1 MTSRAGSS
9 TFDIEQ
15 PNQRSSA
22 TASGRFAVLR
32 RIPLP
37 WLIAAIVFYCASL
50 LTVGLLAG
58 LLPGRTKYITI
69 IATTP
74 EPLISSTAIT
84 TAQAIST
91 TTTATQSISTTSTT
105 TVDPLL
111 CVDDECNP
119 RLSSDIRVRSY
130 DLEYHYNDTCQT
142 TAQGT
147 VTITFDLKQP
157 IKQLIYH
164 AKRMVQLDPP
174 ALFEDGVN
182 RLVSVRTY
190 APHDYIS
197 LRLANN
203 DLFAPNQY
211 RLIQKFVVNLT
222 DGNTGFYQSTYL
234 DEDGS
239 TK

>member
-15 PNQRSSA
+15 PSERS
-22 TASGRFAVLR
+22 SGRFAGLH
-32 RIPLP
+32 RIPRP

-58 LLPGRTKYITI
+58 LLPRRTKYITI
-69 IATTP
+69 IATP
-74 EPLISSTAIT
+74 SQPSSTT
-84 TAQAIST
+84 STAT
-91 TTTATQSISTTSTT
+91 GFPRTTTATQSIPTSPTT
-105 TVDPLL
+105 TELTTTLDPSI

-119 RLSSDIRVRSY
+119 RLSSDIVVRSY
-130 DLEYHYNDTCQT
+130 DLEYRYNDTQQT

-147 VTITFDLKQP
+147 VTITFELKQP

-164 AKRMVQLDPP
+164 AKRMLQLDAP

-182 RLVSVRTY
+182 RLVSMKSY

-197 LRLANN
+197 LRLPTN
-203 DLFAPNQY
+203 DLFAPNRYQ
-211 RLIQKFVVNLT
+211 LIQKFVVNLT
-222 DGNTGFYQSTYL
+222 DGNNGFYQSTYL
-234 DEDGS
+234 DQDGS